1 MFKRYVAA
9 ASLLLFACYTSLAQL
24 PKDYSSKYD
33 KFKDLTTISR
43 KGSIIRA
50 AKGSKESRVAAI
62 YFNPVLSHQG
72 QTLQRN
78 VQAFSLVFRSV
89 SMLCRTWCFHGN
101 SNLIVLADGE
111 RLHLGDGFWDGSAGS
126 TTEIMSYTISR
137 TDLEKLAT
145 AKVIEFQL
153 GNFEGKFAANDSNA
167 VKTTLE
173 LGTVK

>member
-9 ASLLLFACYTSLAQL
+9 AGLLLFACYTSLAQL

-101 SNLIVLADGE
+101 SNL
-111 RLHLGDGFWDGSAGS
+111 SS
-126 TTEIMSYTISR
+126 
-137 TDLEKLAT
+137 
-145 AKVIEFQL
+145 
-153 GNFEGKFAANDSNA
+153 
-167 VKTTLE
+167 
-173 LGTVK
+173 

>member
-1 MFKRYVAA
+1 M
-9 ASLLLFACYTSLAQL
+9 SNL
-24 PKDYSSKYD
+24 
-33 KFKDLTTISR
+33 
-43 KGSIIRA
+43 
-50 AKGSKESRVAAI
+50 
-62 YFNPVLSHQG
+62 VLSWKQ
-72 QTLQRN
+72 Q
-78 VQAFSLVFRSV
+78 F
-89 SMLCRTWCFHGN
+89 
-101 SNLIVLADGE
+101 IVLADGE
-111 RLHLGDGFWDGSAGS
+111 RLHLGDGFWEGSAGS